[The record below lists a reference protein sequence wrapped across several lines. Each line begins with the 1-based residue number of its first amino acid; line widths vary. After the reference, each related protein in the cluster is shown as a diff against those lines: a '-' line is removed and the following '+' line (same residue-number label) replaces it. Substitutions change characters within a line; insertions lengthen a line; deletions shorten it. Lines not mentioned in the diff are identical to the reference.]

1 MSRQHQVR
9 AGSAFF
15 WVLVG
20 FVAGAAI
27 LSVTIASRC
36 SQDGRA
42 ALFHS
47 DNSIKCEV
55 ERVPV
60 PAKA

>member
-1 MSRQHQVR
+1 MRAPEDR
-9 AGSAFF
+9 AGTTLLLLLAGFAIGAVVVSA
-15 WVLVG
+15 
-20 FVAGAAI
+20 
-27 LSVTIASRC
+27 TIEGKCRHGGS
-36 SQDGRA
+36 A

-60 PAKA
+60 PAKS